1 MKVSEKIQKDLEAI
15 YIGNLGTVDDNLQL
29 PLEGKFGSKFVW
41 ETSADHFITTEG
53 IVHRPLH
60 GMGHRNVTLTVKAYL
75 EDEVGERVFH
85 ATVLQ
90 EGRETI
96 VTEIKQVNVECK
108 ISEKP
113 LLPSVVVVHSR
124 DGRCL
129 TLPVEWDAFEPLG
142 GEGKIC
148 VKGAV
153 EGTEKMAEALILY
166 KENIEEEHTPERK
179 GEFFPINEVRLKEG
193 TIHYEYQQKML
204 AYLKNVNDDQMLYN
218 FRKASG
224 LDTQGAEPMTG
235 WDADECKLKGHTT
248 GHYLSGLALAWGATG
263 EDCFKKK
270 IEYMVNALGECQE
283 AFAASGEY
291 HRGFLSAYSEEQF
304 DLLEAFTKYPEIW
317 APYYTLDK
325 IMSGLYDCYVIA
337 ENEKAREILDLM
349 GDWVYDRLSRLS
361 KETLDKMWS
370 MYIAGE
376 YGGMLG
382 TMVKLYEL
390 TGKETHKKAA
400 ELFANEKLFYP
411 MEENCDTLEDMHANQ
426 HIPQIMGAMDMFQI
440 VGGAKWWKIGKNFW
454 EIITGGHI
462 YTIGGVGETEML
474 HRAGTTCAYLTEKA
488 AESCA
493 SYNMLRLTGQVFHY
507 TFDGNMMDYYDNTL
521 RNHILTS
528 CSHTEDGG
536 TTYFMPLGAG
546 QRKEYSTIEN
556 TCCHGTGMESRFRYM
571 ENIYAQDEEYT
582 YINLYI
588 DSVLNGLLEIETD
601 EDAGEIKVRCLRN
614 LDYKLKLQI
623 PAWMRENYEVF
634 VNGVKEKTSLE
645 RGYVVIGRRLN
656 KLDEVIIRSKWELRI
671 VENNSDSSYINVA
684 YGPYI
689 LAGLSGAKEI
699 LTLPCISKFVKTG
712 KNEFEA
718 DGMVFK
724 PFALVDLESY
734 HVYFKREL

>member
-1 MKVSEKIQKDLEAI
+1 MKVSEKIQKDLEGI
-15 YIGNLGTVDDNLQL
+15 YIGNLGTVDNDLVL
-29 PLEGKFGSKFVW
+29 PLEGKMGSKFVW

-53 IVHRPLH
+53 VVHRPLH

-75 EDEVGERVFH
+75 EDETGERVFY

-96 VTEIKQVNVECK
+96 VTKIEQVKKECK
-108 ISEKP
+108 ISEKTE
-113 LLPSVVVVHSR
+113 LPSVVIVHSQ

-129 TLPVEWDAFEPLG
+129 TLPVEWEKYEDMET
-142 GEGKIC
+142 EGVLR
-148 VKGAV
+148 VKGIV
-153 EGTEKMAEALILY
+153 EGTEKRAEAVITY
-166 KENIEEEHTPERK
+166 KEKIEVENAPCRM
-179 GEFFPINEVRLKEG
+179 GEFFSINDVRLKEG

-204 AYLKNVNDDQMLYN
+204 AYLRSVNDDQMLYN

-224 LDTQGAEPMTG
+224 LDTLGAEPMTG

-263 EDCFKKK
+263 EKCFKEK
-270 IEYMVNALGECQE
+270 IKYMVDSLAKCQE
-283 AFAASGEY
+283 AFAASGQY

-304 DLLEAFTKYPEIW
+304 DLLEEFTKYPEIW

-337 ENEKAREILDLM
+337 ENEKARDILDLM
-349 GDWVYDRLSRLS
+349 GDWVYDRLSRLP

-382 TMVKLYEL
+382 TMVKLYQL
-390 TGKETHKKAA
+390 TGKENHKKAA

-411 MEENCDTLEDMHANQ
+411 MEENLDTLEDMHANQ
-426 HIPQIMGAMDMFQI
+426 HIPQIMGAMDMFQT

-474 HRAGTTCAYLTEKA
+474 HRAGTTCSYLTEKA

-493 SYNMLRLTGQVFHY
+493 SYNMLRLTGQIFNY

-528 CSHTEDGG
+528 CSHEEDGG

-546 QRKEYSTIEN
+546 QCKEYSTTEN

-582 YINLYI
+582 YVNLYI
-588 DSVLNGLLEIETD
+588 DSVLNGLLEIQTD
-601 EDAGEIKVRCLRN
+601 EVAGEMKVHCLRD
-614 LDYKLKLQI
+614 LDYKLKIQI
-623 PAWMRENYEVF
+623 PVWMRENYEVF
-634 VNGVKEKTSLE
+634 VNGKKEIVRLE
-645 RGYVVIGRRLN
+645 QGYAVIERLLN
-656 KLDEVIIRSKWELRI
+656 KSDEVTVKSEWKLRL

-689 LAGLSGAKEI
+689 LAEISEEKEI
-699 LTLPCISKFVKTG
+699 LSLPELDKFKKIE
-712 KNEFEA
+712 KNTFEA
-718 DGMVFK
+718 EGRRFK
-724 PFALVDLESY
+724 PFAQVDLESY
-734 HVYFKREL
+734 HVYFKR